1 VIIATSAPSLNSAMR
16 SVSWP
21 STTAATASSAS
32 RRPIDAARSSDVEP
46 AGSSRALPSGSRTV
60 IEDMAIRVYGRLHR
74 GDCRS
79 VEKQAEERARLGDVL
94 PADRR
99 LVDSGEGAGGVEIVG
114 KAISDRIDAV
124 AQRSPGRLTPSR
136 HSLS

>member
-1 VIIATSAPSLNSAMR
+1 MIATSAPSLSSAVR

-21 STTAATASSAS
+21 STIAATASSAS

-46 AGSSRALPSGSRTV
+46 VRNSRALPSGRRTM
-60 IEDMAIRVYGRLHR
+60 IEDMAIGVYGRLRR

-79 VEKQAEERARLGDVL
+79 VENQAEERARLGDVL
-94 PADRR
+94 PAGRR

-114 KAISDRIDAV
+114 ESISNRVDAV
-124 AQRSPGRLTPSR
+124 AERSPGGQTPSR